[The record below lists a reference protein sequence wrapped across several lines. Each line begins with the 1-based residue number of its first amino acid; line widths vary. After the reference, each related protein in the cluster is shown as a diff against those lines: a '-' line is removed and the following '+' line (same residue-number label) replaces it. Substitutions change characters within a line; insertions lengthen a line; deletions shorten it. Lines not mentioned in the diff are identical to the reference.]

1 MSKADERMQSMKE
14 IIVEILEIDPEEMTD
29 TTSFIDDH
37 GADSLRAIEI
47 MSRIEKR
54 FGVRIPQN
62 ELQKMTNLANV
73 YAVVKE
79 HAGWTE

>member
-1 MSKADERMQSMKE
+1 MSQETERKQIMKQ
-14 IIVEILEIDPEEMTD
+14 IIVEILELDPDEMSD
-29 TTSFIDDH
+29 TSLFVDDH

-62 ELQKMTNLANV
+62 DLQKMTNLENV

-79 HAGWTE
+79 HAGWQE

>member
-1 MSKADERMQSMKE
+1 MSKTEDRKQAMKD
-14 IIVEILEIDPEEMTD
+14 IIVEILEIDSEEMTD

-54 FGVRIPQN
+54 FSVRIPQN